1 MTPIVAVPQEPA
13 AEYGQPAPPA
23 GEGDTDRPRRRV
35 WTWETNARDARERA
49 RRERLPLV
57 VYVRADWSAGA
68 LAMDRDVWSDPRILF
83 HPLALVPLRLDVT
96 GGPDAELLADEF
108 RVQAIPTTI
117 LVDADGGEAMRLE
130 GARSVDEVLSAL
142 RNLERDLEDR

>member
-1 MTPIVAVPQEPA
+1 
-13 AEYGQPAPPA
+13 
-23 GEGDTDRPRRRV
+23 
-35 WTWETNARDARERA
+35 
-49 RRERLPLV
+49 
-57 VYVRADWSAGA
+57 
-68 LAMDRDVWSDPRILF
+68 MDRDVWSDPRILF

-130 GARSVDEVLSAL
+130 GARSIDEVLSAL